1 MKFSQLHQQ
10 GARCDETRPKA
21 FPASLPRSE
30 LACLIESYLRKMRE
44 AMDALPLDNIA
55 RVAEELLRARAQ
67 GKTLYV
73 LGNGGSAA
81 TASHA
86 ATNWRKPYH
95 DHDERGVRTLSLVDN
110 VALLT
115 AWANDTS
122 FDNVFAAQLRSLLT
136 PGDVVVA
143 ISGSGN
149 SPNILR
155 AVETAHEAGAVTVGL
170 SGFAGGTLSQVV
182 DISVIV
188 SCDSQETIE
197 DIHMMLVHVLS
208 VVLKETAEV
217 PPKGADE
224 EEGGRAWLA
233 DCRDPDG

>member
-44 AMDALPLDNIA
+44 ALDTLPLDVIA

-67 GKTLYV
+67 GNTVYV

-86 ATNWRKPYH
+86 ATNWRKPHQYREE
-95 DHDERGVRTLSLVDN
+95 DGLRAVSLVDN

-122 FDNVFAAQLRSLLT
+122 FDNVFAAQLRSVLV

-149 SPNILR
+149 SPNVLR
-155 AVETAHEAGAVTVGL
+155 AVEAARDSGAITIGF
-170 SGFAGGTLSQVV
+170 SGFAGGKLSEIV
-182 DISVIV
+182 DVSVNV
-188 SCDSQETIE
+188 GCDSQETIE
-197 DIHMMLVHVLS
+197 DVHMMLVHALS
-208 VVLKETAEV
+208 MALKTA
-217 PPKGADE
+217 
-224 EEGGRAWLA
+224 GR
-233 DCRDPDG
+233 DCEQGV